1 MVLLLFTAASPALAD
16 AKKRSHLLVALGSN
30 GYTIISQSNTGIEA
44 PVGSLLKPFAAWYLL
59 EKGQKPDSSVFCPP
73 ERKRHEGLRCWT
85 PQGHGRV
92 DLAAALVQSCNYYFL
107 SLFSGRDLA
116 DYQAWLTSHFDWPA
130 NLPIRRPVNVYGF
143 DLDSGIEAERLVKMY
158 QALLQA
164 ADSGS
169 SHAVAVRD
177 ALAGICRGTLSDFCR
192 KMQEQPDFRLLIGK
206 TGTVQSGKKPYGI
219 ALLVLEHLSSKEKI
233 LLICYEREKTG
244 SVVAMAAPAI
254 LSRYADKIRKS
265 KNLRR

>member
-1 MVLLLFTAASPALAD
+1 
-16 AKKRSHLLVALGSN
+16 
-30 GYTIISQSNTGIEA
+30 
-44 PVGSLLKPFAAWYLL
+44 
-59 EKGQKPDSSVFCPP
+59 
-73 ERKRHEGLRCWT
+73 
-85 PQGHGRV
+85 
-92 DLAAALVQSCNYYFL
+92 
-107 SLFSGRDLA
+107 
-116 DYQAWLTSHFDWPA
+116 
-130 NLPIRRPVNVYGF
+130 
-143 DLDSGIEAERLVKMY
+143 
-158 QALLQA
+158 
-164 ADSGS
+164 SGS